1 MILGRQLTAA
11 ERRRSQ
17 NLYCAF
23 NFVNG
28 MSYMCLGEGVLV
40 LFAAQLGAPNAVVS
54 LLGAML
60 YVGYAM
66 LPLGVLRTAQRG
78 AAVCQADFWVARNA
92 AALLTAS
99 AAAVWGVSPH
109 VSWAMLIAGA
119 FIFYGCRAAGS
130 VLFTPLLGDVSTEE
144 EAAGVIGRT
153 TGFFNVSAVVAI
165 AAVTAVTHFWN
176 GRVALAA
183 IIVTGAVLGTGASF
197 FVRGMKETGAIR
209 DAARGPL
216 LRGMREAL
224 RRRSLRRLSLDWFL
238 LNLAIIML
246 LPMSMLALKRGCGFG
261 DSKAM
266 LCACAEFAAGILASF
281 ACGPLCR
288 AFGSR
293 SVLAV
298 SALGLA
304 AVPVAWLFFPATG
317 PSALVCGIALF
328 FWLGGLYYAIYNATG
343 AAFLEACPD
352 KRDQVAGSVA
362 VNLISGAGAGVV
374 GSGLGAWLVTKSA
387 QWAASLPGSIL
398 DGEIGPFRLYFLLT
412 LPLLAVVA
420 AIAASSCAAAR
431 RRMRERAVF
440 G

>member
-1 MILGRQLTAA
+1 MILGRPLTAA

-66 LPLGVLRTAQRG
+66 LPLGVLRTARGG

-99 AAAVWGVSPH
+99 AAAVWSVSPH
-109 VSWAMLIAGA
+109 ASWAMLLAGS
-119 FIFYGCRAAGS
+119 FLFYGCRAAGGA
-130 VLFTPLLGDVSTEE
+130 LFTPLLGDVSTEE

-153 TGFFNVSAVVAI
+153 TGFFNLSAVAAI
-165 AAVTAVTHFWN
+165 AAVTAVTHCWH

-209 DAARGPL
+209 DAARAPL
-216 LRGMREAL
+216 LRGMRTAL
-224 RRRSLRRLSLDWFL
+224 RNRALRNLSLDWFL
-238 LNLAIIML
+238 LTLAILLL
-246 LPMSMLALKRGCGFG
+246 LPISMLALKRGCGFG

-266 LCACAEFAAGILASF
+266 LCACAQFGAGILSSF

-293 SVLAV
+293 RVLAA

-304 AVPVAWLFFPATG
+304 TVPFGWLLFPAAG
-317 PSALVCGIALF
+317 PCSLACGIALF
-328 FWLGGLYYAIYNATG
+328 FWLGGLYYAIYNATN

-362 VNLISGAGAGVV
+362 ANLVSGAGAGVV
-374 GSGLGAWLVTKSA
+374 GSALGAWLVTMSA
-387 QWAASLPGSIL
+387 RWAASLPGYAFAGPL
-398 DGEIGPFRLYFLLT
+398 GPFRLYFLLT
-412 LPLLAVVA
+412 LPVLAVVVGA
-420 AIAASSCAAAR
+420 TAASAR
-431 RRMRERAVF
+431 GKA
-440 G
+440 